1 MPTPAKS
8 AQRRRTLRRTSRRF
22 PRATRCSTR
31 TEPIARADEVWAQVP
46 GRPTDS
52 VHLAIFPEPKDPGP
66 TGDWPSLLEVR
77 SVVTKALEEER
88 AAKRIAGSLEARVV
102 VRAPREIMGQLR
114 RHEEQSTVF
123 PGNLANLFIVS
134 GVALEESEGPVT
146 VEVFRAEG
154 SRCERCWTYSE
165 NVGRLGIHSG
175 VCERC
180 AAVLAGDGRGER

>member
-1 MPTPAKS
+1 
-8 AQRRRTLRRTSRRF
+8 
-22 PRATRCSTR
+22 
-31 TEPIARADEVWAQVP
+31 
-46 GRPTDS
+46 
-52 VHLAIFPEPKDPGP
+52 VHLSIFPEPKEPGP
-66 TGDWPSLLEVR
+66 TGDWPVLLDVR

-102 VRAPREIMGQLR
+102 VRAPADVLARLR

-134 GVALEESEGPVT
+134 QVTLAESDGPVT
-146 VEVFRAEG
+146 VEVARASG

-165 NVGRLGIHSG
+165 NVGRLEIHPG

-180 AAVLAGDGRGER
+180 AAVLAGDAMGSATTT